1 MYATLIILDWQWTT
15 SKMVQWKEPLT
26 DEGKK
31 NKHMQKNK

>member
-31 NKHMQKNK
+31 K